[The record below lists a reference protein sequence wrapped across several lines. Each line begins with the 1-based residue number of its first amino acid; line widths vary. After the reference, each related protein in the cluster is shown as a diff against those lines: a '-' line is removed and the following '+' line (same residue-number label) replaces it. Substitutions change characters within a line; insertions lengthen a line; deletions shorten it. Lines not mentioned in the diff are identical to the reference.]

1 MNQNEPDVV
10 IIGGGVIG
18 LFCAYYL
25 SQEGKSVTILEKG
38 SLKEACSY
46 GNCGLISP
54 SHALPLNSPELLMKS
69 VKWLFQKDSPFYIR
83 PQLDSKFISWMLA
96 FGLNAFNKKQI
107 ERSMHGRNN
116 LLMDS
121 KNLYDKL
128 FASQSFDCNWAPS
141 GIHFV
146 FSKEKS
152 FEGYRIKDTKLSAI
166 GLNAEPIIGQQLMDM
181 EPALTDHAY
190 GSWFYKIDASLNPGK
205 LLTELRKQLLSN
217 GVVIE
222 ELCEVKEFKK
232 SNNRITELVTNKG
245 NFKAE
250 NVVLAAGAWSPWLEN
265 QLNLK
270 IPIVPG
276 KGYSITMKRPALSPI
291 CPLIFEERKVVA
303 TPWKDSYRL
312 GGTMEFA
319 GYNDKLDHSR
329 LQGLKRAA
337 TEYLKEPFT
346 EENTEEWCGWR
357 PMTSDG
363 MPIIDQSPKHN
374 NLYLACGHNML
385 GLSMAPSTG
394 KLITEMITGKE
405 PHLDHSLY
413 SFNRF

>member
-1 MNQNEPDVV
+1 MNQKESDVV
-10 IIGGGVIG
+10 IIGGGIIG
-18 LFCAYYL
+18 LFSAYYL
-25 SQEGKSVTILEKG
+25 SKEGKSVTVLEKG

-46 GNCGLISP
+46 GNCGLVSP
-54 SHALPLNSPELLMKS
+54 SHALPLNSPALIMKS
-69 VKWLFQKDSPFYIR
+69 LIWLFQKDSPFYIK
-83 PQLDSKFISWMLA
+83 PQLDMKFINWMLTFA
-96 FGLNAFNKKQI
+96 LNAFNKKQV

-116 LLMDS
+116 LLIDS
-121 KNLYDKL
+121 RNLYNDL

-146 FSKEKS
+146 FGKEEN
-152 FEGYRIKDTKLSAI
+152 FEAYRVKDAKLATI
-166 GLNAEPIIGQQLMDM
+166 GLAAEPIVGQTLLNM

-205 LLTELRKQLLSN
+205 LLTELRKQLIAD

-232 SNNRITELVTNKG
+232 SNNRITELITNRG
-245 NFKAE
+245 NVRAK
-250 NVVLAAGAWSPWLEN
+250 NVVLATGAWSPWLED
-265 QLNLK
+265 QLDLK

-276 KGYSITMKRPALSPI
+276 KGYSITMKRPKISPV

-312 GGTMEFA
+312 GGTMEFS
-319 GYNDKLDHSR
+319 GYNTTLNRDR
-329 LQGLKRAA
+329 LQSLKRAA

-346 EENTEEWCGWR
+346 EENVEEWFGWR
-357 PMTSDG
+357 PMTNDG
-363 MPIIDQSPKHN
+363 MPIIDKSPKHQ
-374 NLYLACGHNML
+374 NLYMACGHNML

-394 KLITEMITGKE
+394 KLITEMIVGQT
-405 PHLDHSLY
+405 PHIDHTLY
-413 SFNRF
+413 SFDRF